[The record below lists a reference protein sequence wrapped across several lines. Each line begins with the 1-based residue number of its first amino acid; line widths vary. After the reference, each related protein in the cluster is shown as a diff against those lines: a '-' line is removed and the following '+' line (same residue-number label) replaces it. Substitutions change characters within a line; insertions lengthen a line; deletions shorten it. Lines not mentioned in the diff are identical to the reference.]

1 MKEYKGF
8 DHNFSLQGKTALITG
23 GAQGIGKA
31 FASLFAEKGARIA
44 LFDQN
49 ERVLSV
55 ARELNEKALTQHG
68 GEDHTCPRVAG
79 YVVDITDEA
88 ATDEAFD
95 SMISDF
101 GRVDILCNVAGVG
114 GMTPATEITRAEWD
128 KILSVNLTALFF
140 LTQRVG
146 RFMIDHDIRGKVVSM
161 ASDASLIGLE
171 GHGHYGPTKAGVDN
185 LTKVLANEW
194 GPHGINVNCISPT
207 VVMTEMGREFWVGE
221 VAEEMLS
228 KIPVGRFVEPEEVAA
243 AALFLASDASDMI
256 SGHNLVIDGAF
267 TVC

>member
-1 MKEYKGF
+1 MKKYKGF
-8 DHNFSLQGKTALITG
+8 DHSFSLEGKTALITG

-31 FASLFAEKGARIA
+31 IASLFVEKGARVA
-44 LFDQN
+44 LFDC
-49 ERVLSV
+49 
-55 ARELNEKALTQHG
+55 NEKVRDVERKLAEG
-68 GEDHTCPRVAG
+68 APAEGSKPAVRS
-79 YVVDITDEA
+79 YVVDITDDKDVE
-88 ATDEAFD
+88 DAF
-95 SMISDF
+95 SRVLEDF
-101 GRVDILCNVAGVG
+101 GQVDILANVAGVG
-114 GMTPATEITRAEWD
+114 GMTAATEISRQEWD
-128 KILSVNLTALFF
+128 KIISVNLTSLFF
-140 LTQRVG
+140 LTQKVG
-146 RFMIDHDIRGKVVSM
+146 RYMIENGIQGKVISM

-207 VVMTEMGREFWVGE
+207 VVMTEMGREFWTGE
-221 VAEEMLS
+221 VAEEMLA

-243 AALFLASDASDMI
+243 CALFLASDASDMV